1 MAGKVKKALQRSPIS
16 YFSDLFVAV
25 MVVGWVAVLV
35 IMVGFAAY
43 TNLALSSAEVWPTV
57 AEMVTIPLSAGGAIW
72 MVKNSVQ
79 HAIANS
85 RGERA
90 REDFPSVD
98 ASDTIDGF
106 EQPMATGGDSDADG
120 ETCGEG

>member
-1 MAGKVKKALQRSPIS
+1 MKKALQRSPIS

-43 TNLALSSAEVWPTV
+43 TNLALASAEVWPTV

-106 EQPMATGGDSDADG
+106 EQPMSTGQDEDADG
-120 ETCGEG
+120 ETDGEG